1 MNSEILLSFVLFSF
15 FFFFFFTRIEMWK
28 SQLLI
33 DFNNRLSSWFVCLW
47 AFAPAFC
54 SHLLAWDFTDVLG
67 WVCVGSVRVV
77 KTEGELVAGLSC
89 IFSQRLKQSR
99 DEVAAFLRLL
109 RFEWIYRFTWMMYDH
124 YLQLFQCRSCCHTH
138 PFTAFT
144 PILAIIQTHTYTLH
158 RQTPR
163 PAAIDWFLEFS

>member
-1 MNSEILLSFVLFSF
+1 
-15 FFFFFFTRIEMWK
+15 MWK

-89 IFSQRLKQSR
+89 LFSQRLKQSR

-124 YLQLFQCRSCCHTH
+124 YLQLFQCRSCCLTHTHTPIHCFHTH
-138 PFTAFT
+138 PCYHTN
-144 PILAIIQTHTYTLH
+144 THIHTSLSNTETCCYWLIF
-158 RQTPR
+158 RV
-163 PAAIDWFLEFS
+163 